1 MKVKLLAY
9 TPNPDKVVA
18 SAAKLCYS
26 PVGVDEISKNL
37 TDEEVAKFVNM
48 LVSMGHESPI
58 EHVTFT
64 FGIEGIS
71 RACYDKDT
79 EVYTDQGWKYF
90 KNLNGSE
97 KILSRNQDGTSTFEK
112 PLNYIKYHFKGQ
124 MHKYKS
130 QNIDLCI
137 TPNHKIFMKKYDTR
151 TEQQYELIASEDISV
166 NRFYTTKE
174 IIDNKKMPKVF
185 VIPEYSYLKKLNNG
199 KTKIKTLP
207 QLQLDSKEFIKFLAW
222 YLSEGSV
229 YYNEKENS
237 YTISISQSSYSDTNV
252 NNIEDIKTIIK
263 NLGFTPNYDGRSI
276 KFKNSQLGLY
286 LKALGKSYEKY
297 IPNEIFNFINKE
309 LALLFIETYE
319 KADGTIDKSNC
330 SKLFTTSKELSDQ
343 LQMISFIAG
352 YTGKIH
358 IDNRIGESH
367 YSKKCSN
374 TITHNHICYVL
385 NISKNKRNRNPII
398 KRDKHMQLL
407 EYDDEVYCVEV
418 PNHVIFIRRNGCCL
432 WCGNCSHQIV
442 RHRIASFSQ
451 QSQRYVKLDHFE
463 YIIPPEIERID
474 YAKEIFID
482 HMNNCQEAYDDLV
495 STLVYH
501 KMDKLYPTWF
511 DEVEKEFDGLEKEE
525 QAALDF
531 SPLKL
536 WAEHNKKKY
545 NTIEKEA
552 IEDARYVF
560 PNACETK
567 MVVTMNARSLYNLF
581 NKRCCNRAQWE
592 IRNVANEMLK
602 IVKKVAPILFSNAGA
617 PCSATGTCPEGNMSC
632 GHPIK

>member
-1 MKVKLLAY
+1 MKCKLIGY
-9 TPNPDKVVA
+9 TQGLEKVVA
-18 SAAKLCYS
+18 MAGKLCYS
-26 PVGVDEISKNL
+26 PVGIDELEENLTEEKIQTFIKNL
-37 TDEEVAKFVNM
+37 VD
-48 LVSMGHESPI
+48 MGHESPL
-58 EHVTFT
+58 EHCSFT
-64 FGIEGIS
+64 FAIEGIS

-97 KILSRNQDGTSTFEK
+97 KILSRNQDGTSIFEK
-112 PLNYIKYHFKGQ
+112 PLNYIRYHFKGQ

-367 YSKKCSN
+367 YSKKCGN

-442 RHRIASFSQ
+442 RHRIASYSQ
-451 QSQRYVKLDHFE
+451 QSQRYVKEEEGKFE
-463 YIIPPEIERID
+463 FITPDVIIAMGD
-474 YAKEIFID
+474 DAMKEYEQD
-482 HMNNCQEAYDDLV
+482 MLKM
-495 STLVYH
+495 H
-501 KMDKLYPTWF
+501 KMYLKWQSNIKQFVEDTDYPTYGMNSTKVAN
-511 DEVEKEFDGLEKEE
+511 E
-525 QAALDF
+525 
-531 SPLKL
+531 
-536 WAEHNKKKY
+536 N
-545 NTIEKEA
+545 
-552 IEDARYVF
+552 ARYVL
-560 PNACETK
+560 PNASETK
-567 MVVTMNARSLYNLF
+567 IIVSMNVRSLYNF
-581 NKRCCNRAQWE
+581 FSKRLCHRAQSE
-592 IRNVANEMLK
+592 IRQLAELMLK
-602 IVKKVAPILFSNAGA
+602 ECKEVCPTLFSRIDA
-617 PCSATGTCPEGNMSC
+617 PCVYGVCPEGKLSC
-632 GHPIK
+632 GTPKK